1 MAHRRKADE
10 KRRKPEKIQKRRQN
24 REAEKKIQH
33 IITVV
38 FVILLIFIIIK
49 GTISFIDLKAQQRE
63 AEKTYGDLQDKKAE
77 LQETLQYINTP
88 EYIENA
94 AREMLKMVMPGEI
107 LYILKDSDE
116 SNENS
121 D

>member
-1 MAHRRKADE
+1 MAHRRKTDE
-10 KRRKPEKIQKRRQN
+10 KSRKEVKTTKKRKN

-49 GTISFIDLKAQQRE
+49 GTISFIDLKAQQRQT
-63 AEKTYGDLQDKKAE
+63 EKTYGELQDKKAE

-88 EYIENA
+88 EYIENT

-107 LYILKDSDE
+107 LYILKDSDD
-116 SNENS
+116 S
-121 D
+121 DGDSD